1 MRRKKGKLVVRH
13 GPMWSDKTTWL
24 IEKYFAVST
33 SFAFK
38 PSLDNRYT
46 DKAVLRS
53 HTGAEAPAILVDAKK
68 PRLLLEKVLK
78 QSAER
83 IVIDETNFFDVKLI
97 RVINQILKQGIDV
110 FAAGLMLDSDRKEF
124 GPTKALTQMA
134 DEVIEGRARCDFRFA
149 NGYCLNP
156 AKYTYAKRKKES
168 QLVVGAAD
176 LYGAACLEHYH
187 LLHVT
192 ETKNND
198 WLKRLRLP
206 KKIVPEPEVKKY
218 LQTLRLPYLRR
229 PLKFSPERY
238 PRIEVGADTM
248 RVGKTT
254 AVEVLAQEFKK
265 LKLPVMTS
273 FEDWR
278 HNPHLKKSYK
288 DSSLALLNSQKWF
301 IQRKFDQVRL
311 GAKNK
316 IWVQDVHPEMDYCY
330 ALTNLILG
338 RMKLAHFREYV
349 DYFYS
354 LDWAHVPAA
363 DALVYLTDSDDVVIK
378 RAHASLRPF
387 ETIDYNPACADR
399 YFLVMKRVNQTWL
412 AGTKYLLDV
421 VVLPINTDNFNFAKN
436 SEAKKK
442 LAKKVLQK
450 LAQLGWRY
458 NGR

>member
-1 MRRKKGKLVVRH
+1 MAKKKGKLVVRH

-24 IEKYFAVST
+24 IEKHTAVTASI
-33 SFAFK
+33 AFK

-46 DKAVLRS
+46 DKAVLSS
-53 HTGAEAPAILVDAKK
+53 HAGAEAQALLVDARN
-68 PRLLLEKVLK
+68 PRLLLEKALAQK
-78 QSAER
+78 AER
-83 IVIDETNFFDVKLI
+83 IVIDETNFFDDRLI
-97 RVINQILKQGIDV
+97 KVINKILRSGIDV
-110 FAAGLMLDSDRKEF
+110 FAAGLLLDSDRKEF
-124 GPTKALTQMA
+124 GPTKKLSRLA

-176 LYGAACLEHYH
+176 LYGAACVEHYH

-192 ETKNND
+192 ESKND
-198 WLKRLRLP
+198 AWLKRLRLP
-206 KKIVPEPEVKKY
+206 KKIVLDEATKKY
-218 LQTLRLPYLRR
+218 LSSLRLPYLRR
-229 PLKFSPERY
+229 PLKFLPERY

-254 AVEVLAQEFKK
+254 AVTVLGQELKK
-265 LKLPVMTS
+265 LKLPVKIAY
-273 FEDWR
+273 EDWR
-278 HNPHLKKSYK
+278 HNPHLKTSYK

-301 IQRKFDQVRL
+301 IKRKFEQVKA

-316 IWVQDVHPEMDYCY
+316 IWIQDVHPEMDFCY

-338 RMKLAHFREYV
+338 RMTLKHFKEYA

-354 LDWAHVPAA
+354 LDWAHLPAA
-363 DALVYLTDSDDVVIK
+363 DTLLYLTASDDVVIK
-378 RAHASLRPF
+378 RAQKNLRPF
-387 ETIDYNPACADR
+387 ETVDND
-399 YFLVMKRVNQTWL
+399 YFLIMKRVNQAWL

-421 VVLPINTDNFNFAKN
+421 VVLAVNTDNFNFAKN
-436 SEAKKK
+436 NSAKKK

-458 NGR
+458 NDR

>member
-1 MRRKKGKLVVRH
+1 MARKKGKLVIRH

-24 IEKYFAVST
+24 IEKHTAAVS
-33 SFAFK
+33 SLAFK

-53 HTGAEAPAILVDAKK
+53 HSGAEAAAILVNTKT
-68 PRLLLEKVLK
+68 PRVLLEKALA

-83 IVIDETNFFDVKLI
+83 IVIDETNFFDDKLI
-97 RVINQILKQGIDV
+97 SVIKKILNQGIDI
-110 FAAGLMLDSDRKEF
+110 FAAGLLLDSDRKEF
-124 GPTKALTQMA
+124 GPTKKLTGIA

-192 ETKNND
+192 ESKNDD

-206 KKIVPEPEVKKY
+206 KSIKLAPEIKIY
-218 LQTLRLPYLRR
+218 LQALPLPYLRR

-254 AVEVLAQEFKK
+254 AVEVLASE
-265 LKLPVMTS
+265 LKRAGLAVMTS

-278 HNPHLKKSYK
+278 HNPHLKTSYK

-301 IQRKFDQVRL
+301 IQRKFEQL
-311 GAKNK
+311 TKGAKK
-316 IWVQDVHPEMDYCY
+316 QIFIQDVHPEMDFCY

-338 RMKLAHFREYV
+338 RLKLPHFQEYV
-349 DYFYS
+349 DFFYS

-363 DALVYLTDSDDVVIK
+363 DTLVYLTASDAVVIK

-387 ETIDYNPACADR
+387 ETIDNN
-399 YFLVMKRVNQTWL
+399 YFLVMKRVNQAWL

-436 SEAKKK
+436 KSAKSK

-450 LAQLGWRY
+450 LSQLGWRY
-458 NGR
+458 

>member
-1 MRRKKGKLVVRH
+1 MRRKKGKLFVRH

-24 IEKYFAVST
+24 IEKIAGSAG
-33 SFAFK
+33 SLAFK
-38 PSLDNRYT
+38 PSIDNRYT

-53 HTGAEAPAILVDAKK
+53 HNGVEAEAILIDKNK
-68 PRLLLEKVLK
+68 PKILWEKVMSK
-78 QSAER
+78 SADR
-83 IVIDETNFFDVKLI
+83 IVIDETNFFDDRLI
-97 RVINQILKQGIDV
+97 TIIKKILSQGIDV
-110 FAAGLMLDSDRKEF
+110 FTAGLLLDSDRKEF
-124 GPTKALTQMA
+124 GPTKKLTAIA

-149 NGYCLNP
+149 NGYCASP

-176 LYGAACLEHYH
+176 LYGASCSEHYH

-192 ETKNND
+192 ETKNDD

-206 KKIVPEPEVKKY
+206 KAIKLTPEVKAY
-218 LQTLRLPYLRR
+218 LQILRLPYLRR
-229 PLKFSPERY
+229 PLKFSPDRY

-254 AVEVLAQEFKK
+254 AVEVLAAE
-265 LKLPVMTS
+265 LKNLGLKVATS
-273 FEDWR
+273 FEDWQ
-278 HNPHLKKSYK
+278 HNPHLKKSYQ

-301 IQRKFDQVRL
+301 IQRKFEQLRQ
-311 GAKNK
+311 GANK
-316 IWVQDVHPEMDYCY
+316 SIFIQDVHPEMDFCY

-338 RMKLAHFREYV
+338 RMRLEHFKEYA
-349 DYFYS
+349 DFFYS
-354 LDWAHVPAA
+354 LDWAHLPAA
-363 DALVYLTDSDDVVIK
+363 DALVYLTASDAVVIK

-387 ETIDYNPACADR
+387 ETIDDN
-399 YFLVMKRVNQTWL
+399 YFLVMKRVNQAWL
-412 AGTKYLLDV
+412 AGTKYQLDV

-436 SEAKKK
+436 SGAKKK

-458 NGR
+458 

>member
-24 IEKYFAVST
+24 IEKISNSAGSL
-33 SFAFK
+33 AFK

-53 HTGAEAPAILVDAKK
+53 HSGTEAGAILIDTKK
-68 PRLLLEKVLK
+68 PRVLLEKALVQK
-78 QSAER
+78 AER
-83 IVIDETNFFDVKLI
+83 IVIDETNFFDDRLLV
-97 RVINQILKQGIDV
+97 VIKKILNQGIDV
-110 FAAGLMLDSDRKEF
+110 YTAGLLLDSDRKEF
-124 GPTKALTQMA
+124 GPTKKLTQMA

-156 AKYTYAKRKKES
+156 AKYTYAKRKKS
-168 QLVVGAAD
+168 GQLVVGAAD
-176 LYGAACLEHYH
+176 LYGAACVEHYH

-192 ETKNND
+192 ETKNDD

-206 KKIVPEPEVKKY
+206 KKIGLNEATKKY
-218 LQTLRLPYLRR
+218 LQTLRWPYLRR
-229 PLKFSPERY
+229 PLKFSSDRY
-238 PRIEVGADTM
+238 PRIEVGADAL

-254 AVEVLAQEFKK
+254 AVEVLGKE
-265 LKLPVMTS
+265 LKIIGLPVTMS

-301 IQRKFDQVRL
+301 IKRKFEQLSL
-311 GAKNK
+311 GAKK
-316 IWVQDVHPEMDYCY
+316 AILIQDVHPEMDFCY

-338 RMKLAHFREYV
+338 RMKLRHFQDYV
-349 DYFYS
+349 DCFYS

-363 DALVYLTDSDDVVIK
+363 DALVYLTASDQVVIK
-378 RAHASLRPF
+378 RAHLSLRPF
-387 ETIDYNPACADR
+387 ETIDDN
-399 YFLVMKRVNQTWL
+399 YFLVMKRVNQAWL

-421 VVLPINTDNFNFAKN
+421 VILPINTDNFNFAKN
-436 SEAKKK
+436 NGAKKK
-442 LAKKVLQK
+442 LGKKVLQK
-450 LAQLGWRY
+450 LSQLGWKY
-458 NGR
+458 NGYR